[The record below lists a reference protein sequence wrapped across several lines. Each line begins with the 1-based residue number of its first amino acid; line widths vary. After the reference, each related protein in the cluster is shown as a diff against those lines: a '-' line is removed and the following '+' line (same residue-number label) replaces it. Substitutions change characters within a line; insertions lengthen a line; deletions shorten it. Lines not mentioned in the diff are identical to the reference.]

1 MNARQHLR
9 LALDGQHPRL
19 GRMVELAL
27 LALVV
32 VSALGMGVETLSGLP
47 DWAYAALGV
56 LETVVIVAF
65 ALEYVL
71 RLAVAERPWRYVTSF
86 YGVIDLLSFLP
97 SLIGFFHA
105 GSVLDARALRTL
117 RLRRLLRLLKIARY
131 ANAADRLQDGQGRGD
146 HLRSGRFG
154 GALCLRP
161 DHLSVRERGP
171 AGSILVGL
179 LRHVVGGGNTH
190 DGGLWR
196 HLSDHVDGPRVH
208 GADAVCGARSH
219 RDPHRPR
226 CIGDV
231 GTAQAAAGEEPPRA
245 ADGVKAR
252 SSQCSGTA

>member
-1 MNARQHLR
+1 MTRRQHLR

-19 GRMVELAL
+19 GRSVELAL

-117 RLRRLLRLLKIARY
+117 RLLRLLRLLKIARY
-131 ANAADRLQDGQGRGD
+131 ANAADRLQDAWRLVKDEVIVFGLAALAVLYVCALIIYQFENEAQPEAFSSVFSAMWWAAVTLTTVGYGDIYPITSMGRIFTVLMLFVALGVIAIPTGLVASAMSE
-146 HLRSGRFG
+146 LRK
-154 GALCLRP
+154 RP
-161 DHLSVRERGP
+161 P
-171 AGSILVGL
+171 AK
-179 LRHVVGGGNTH
+179 N
-190 DGGLWR
+190 
-196 HLSDHVDGPRVH
+196 
-208 GADAVCGARSH
+208 
-219 RDPHRPR
+219 
-226 CIGDV
+226 
-231 GTAQAAAGEEPPRA
+231 RA
-245 ADGVKAR
+245 APP
-252 SSQCSGTA
+252 TE